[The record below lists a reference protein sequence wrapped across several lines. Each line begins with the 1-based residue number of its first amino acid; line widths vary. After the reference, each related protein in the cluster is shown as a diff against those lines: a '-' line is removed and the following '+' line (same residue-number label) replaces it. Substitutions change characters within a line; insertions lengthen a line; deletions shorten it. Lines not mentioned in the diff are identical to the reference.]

1 MSATSSPLV
10 SAGFSAADLHLLQQG
25 MQRIIGETHLH
36 TTALANIPTGCM
48 DENTVT
54 ILDYYSRRLAAVAA
68 IQKRLTALQLELGR
82 KQNNSV
88 AHNLD
93 NQTSPC

>member
-10 SAGFSAADLHLLQQG
+10 NAGFSAADLHLLQQG
-25 MQRIIGETHLH
+25 LQRLINETHLH
-36 TTALANIPTGCM
+36 TSALANTPTGCM

-54 ILDYYSRRLAAVAA
+54 ILDYYSRRLNSIAA
-68 IQKRLTALQLELGR
+68 IQKRLTALKLELGR

-88 AHNLD
+88 AHNLSD
-93 NQTSPC
+93 QTSPC